1 MTKTTKTFSTER
13 AVFEALRKTYE
24 SPAYAVLPGVAN
36 GTGTTKTRTIDAVF
50 MSLWPSRGLHL
61 HGVEIKVTR
70 SDFTRELADPKKQEA
85 HFKHMDYFWLAVGD
99 ESIVREGEL
108 PATWGL
114 LVPARTKLKVIKQAP
129 RLTPEPMPIEMLA
142 AILRRA
148 DEHLNSGEL
157 RAGIRKEVE
166 AELGDELRVL
176 REQVKTHGRATSM
189 MQHAGLIARFS
200 ARSGVQFENWN
211 TEAIDRAADVVKA
224 IGVGAYKQLLAGLR
238 YQAESAKR
246 TAATVN
252 EDADELLVELA
263 KLEAMSL
270 LIADEPDGN
279 AAPPELVEG
288 A

>member
-1 MTKTTKTFSTER
+1 MSKTFTTER

-50 MSLWPSRGLHL
+50 MSLWPSRGLAL

-85 HFKHMDYFWLAVGD
+85 HFKHMHYFWLAVGD

-166 AELGDELRVL
+166 AELGEELKVL
-176 REQVKTHGRATSM
+176 REQVKNHGRATSM
-189 MQHAGLIARFS
+189 MKHAELMARFG
-200 ARSGVQFENWN
+200 ARAGVTFESWN
-211 TEAIDRAADVVKA
+211 TEAIDQAADVVKA
-224 IGVGAYKQLLAGLR
+224 LGIGGYRQLLSGLR
-238 YQAESAKR
+238 YQAASAKQ
-246 TAATVN
+246 TAASVAEN
-252 EDADELLVELA
+252 ADELLAEIA
-263 KLEAMSL
+263 KLEAMAL
-270 LIADEPDGN
+270 VPEAPEPTPD
-279 AAPPELVEG
+279 PPSTEPL